1 MVLVLPYVGT
11 KSSFFER
18 DIKYITEKSYYS
30 AKSRVI
36 IKSSPMFTPKGKNPI
51 SVEDNSCVVYT
62 FECCSKNR
70 YIEQTFRH
78 LRTRIKEH
86 IPKCDENYIRC
97 GFETTNTAII
107 NAMKI
112 SSIAEHLINSSN
124 CAKYYD
130 KTTFRILENV
140 AVYLT

>member
-86 IPKCDENYIRC
+86 IPRYIKNYIIQKP
-97 GFETTNTAII
+97 EATHIAI
-107 NAMKI
+107 
-112 SSIAEHLINSSN
+112 
-124 CAKYYD
+124 
-130 KTTFRILENV
+130 
-140 AVYLT
+140 